1 MPTAPTPVNISP
13 GTKIAAGAYDLR
25 EPVAATSATPAAP
38 PPTRLYRWWA
48 GDCIANYGISAKLWK
63 AHSATDEF
71 ATAFM
76 ALIDDATLTNDDR
89 AAKVEDFLLTQ
100 ATLAGVVDVSY
111 THR

>member
-1 MPTAPTPVNISP
+1 
-13 GTKIAAGAYDLR
+13 
-25 EPVAATSATPAAP
+25 
-38 PPTRLYRWWA
+38 
-48 GDCIANYGISAKLWK
+48 
-63 AHSATDEF
+63 
-71 ATAFM
+71 M